1 MDRDGGVRQLQP
13 TMPHEIIK
21 LLLILDG
28 EMQARSVAEKLLA
41 EVPFVLILHQ
51 PAGSPLL
58 INGNVV
64 DHRPHGMVKEPAI
77 MRRLDLRSTFRR
89 WANLHE
95 VPGINRDAFC
105 GRFRSLPRSGCT
117 PEPRVSRV
125 SRRHPG
131 CTTCPGRIGRVQG
144 NGTRR
149 RSPSPQQPAVCLCPY
164 GTPRI
169 SVSEHAGV
177 AHDLRL
183 DRSVMCGTKPRV
195 RRRPL
200 LAVVPGVDP
209 GLRGTTASRLR
220 RRPSRC
226 SGSPA
231 EQK

>member
-1 MDRDGGVRQLQP
+1 
-13 TMPHEIIK
+13 
-21 LLLILDG
+21 
-28 EMQARSVAEKLLA
+28 
-41 EVPFVLILHQ
+41 
-51 PAGSPLL
+51 
-58 INGNVV
+58 
-64 DHRPHGMVKEPAI
+64 MVKEPAI
-77 MRRLDLRSTFRR
+77 MRRLDLRSTFRG
-89 WANLHE
+89 WANSHE
-95 VPGINRDAFC
+95 VPGINRDVFC

-125 SRRHPG
+125 FEWRRHPG

-144 NGTRR
+144 NDTRR

-200 LAVVPGVDP
+200 LRSGA
-209 GLRGTTASRLR
+209 R
-220 RRPSRC
+220 RRPWAPGYNRFAVKTSTVPVQWVTCGTEMNNIAR
-226 SGSPA
+226 
-231 EQK
+231 